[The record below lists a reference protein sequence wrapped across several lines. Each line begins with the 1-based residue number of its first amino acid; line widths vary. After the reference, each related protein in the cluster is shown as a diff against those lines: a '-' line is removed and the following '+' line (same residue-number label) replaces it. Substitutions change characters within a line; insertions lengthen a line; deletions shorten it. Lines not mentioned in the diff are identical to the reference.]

1 MAVLPSFFM
10 PKYNQREEQPMF
22 IMTDEIIEK
31 LCAREDVQAIP
42 TIYQVAMTHA
52 IQEVLKDVNENMQ
65 STGTDYQVPIL

>member
-10 PKYNQREEQPMF
+10 PKYNQMEEQPMF

-42 TIYQVAMTHA
+42 TIYQIAMTHA

-65 STGTDYQVPIL
+65 SARTDY